1 MRIYDEYPKMM
12 RHPAERTPPVV
23 RSRAAFHRNVA
34 GAFPAVSVNGP
45 DQEMEYRAQG
55 YRVMG
60 EAPEGFVYQEY
71 PKWVNGQVARNEQE
85 EAAILSKPVGRI
97 ERRDSPEGDSEEV
110 SGEISP
116 LRSSQGFDEASVLK
130 VVRDLRSS
138 GVAWASVSKTLND
151 MKKLTKRGK
160 EWTEKN
166 VRQWCMPRGIV

>member
-12 RHPAERTPPVV
+12 RHPAERMPPVV
-23 RSRAAFHRNVA
+23 KSRAAFHRNVA

-71 PKWVNGQVARNEQE
+71 PKWVNGHIARNEQE
-85 EAAILSKPVGRI
+85 EAEILGDVSGRAERREPVGA
-97 ERRDSPEGDSEEV
+97 DKA
-110 SGEISP
+110 SGEIVP
-116 LRSSQGFDEASVLK
+116 LRSSQGFDEASILD

-138 GVAWASVSKTLND
+138 GVAWASASKTLND
-151 MKKLTKRGK
+151 MGKLTKLGK

-166 VRQWCMPRGIV
+166 VRQWCRPRGIV